1 MTKQALVTAIN
12 SYTSARM
19 TGDQSLVAFAANQLQ
34 EIVAALDIPDTDESD
49 EFEEDVDLSD
59 ASVVE
64 SDIWSQYNSEVDM
77 SNPLHPRR
85 MV

>member
-19 TGDQSLVAFAANQLQ
+19 TGDQSLIAFAANQLQ
-34 EIVAALDIPDTDESD
+34 EIVAALDIPDSDESD

-59 ASVVE
+59 TSVVE
-64 SDIWSQYNSEVDM
+64 SDI
-77 SNPLHPRR
+77 
-85 MV
+85 

>member
-64 SDIWSQYNSEVDM
+64 SDI
-77 SNPLHPRR
+77 
-85 MV
+85 

>member
-1 MTKQALVTAIN
+1 
-12 SYTSARM
+12 M

-64 SDIWSQYNSEVDM
+64 SDI
-77 SNPLHPRR
+77 
-85 MV
+85 